1 MHVPAFQS
9 DPNTEVV
16 AIVSGRSERAQEAA
30 AKFNIPVWSTD
41 YTEVVRRPDVDLI
54 SISTPPY
61 QHHAMAMA
69 ALDAG
74 KHVLLEKPMALN
86 LAEAGELVAKAKQAG
101 VVHAI
106 AHEFRFAPSRAYAKD
121 LIDQGWLGK
130 LRSVDASLYVAGRVG
145 SLASP
150 TYTWAAQR
158 AMGGGVLMA
167 LGSHFIDALR
177 HWFGDFE
184 GVWGATSVH
193 KPERTDAVTGE
204 VRMADADDGFTCT
217 LRFKRDRK
225 STRLNSSH

>member
-1 MHVPAFQS
+1 MLFRSGTGFGTTVHVPAFQS

-150 TYTWAAQR
+150 TYTWATQR
-158 AMGGGVLMA
+158 AKIGRAHV
-167 LGSHFIDALR
+167 
-177 HWFGDFE
+177 
-184 GVWGATSVH
+184 
-193 KPERTDAVTGE
+193 
-204 VRMADADDGFTCT
+204 
-217 LRFKRDRK
+217 
-225 STRLNSSH
+225 